1 MDRITAAQVFI
12 EVAERGS
19 MTAAAAALAMSR
31 AMVTRNLAQME
42 QWAQARLLHRTT
54 RRLSLTGAGEETLLR
69 CRQLLDIAAAMP
81 ASADPGEPHGLL
93 RISCSQSLGQATLAR
108 AVAGYLARHPQAR
121 VDLQISNRAVN
132 LVEDRIDLA
141 IRITNALDEQLIA
154 RRLGTCGSVLCAA
167 PAYLA
172 AHGTPA
178 RIGDLAQHNCLTYAY
193 FGKSTWEFAH
203 EGRQVAVPV
212 SGSLTANEDRVL
224 LTAALEGAGI
234 TLQPLYSAAPW
245 IDSGQLVALFP
256 AYTPSVMGIHGI
268 YASREH
274 MPPILRGMLDYL
286 VEWFA
291 REQALFQ
298 RNPPPAK
305 RRRRAVA

>member
-19 MTAAAAALAMSR
+19 MTAAGEALAMSR
-31 AMVTRNLAQME
+31 AMVTRYLAQME

-54 RRLSLTGAGEETLLR
+54 RRLSLTAAGEETLAR
-69 CRQLLDIAAAMP
+69 CRQLLDIAAGMP

-93 RISCSQSLGQATLAR
+93 RVSCSQSLAQAALAR
-108 AVAGYLARHPQAR
+108 AVSGFLARYPKAR

-141 IRITNALDEQLIA
+141 IRITNALDEHLIA

-178 RIGDLAQHNCLTYAY
+178 RIDDLALHNCLTYAY
-193 FGKSTWEFAH
+193 FGKSMWEFAH
-203 EGRQVAVPV
+203 EGRQVTIPV
-212 SGSLTANEDRVL
+212 SGNLTANEDRCC
-224 LTAALEGAGI
+224 
-234 TLQPLYSAAPW
+234 
-245 IDSGQLVALFP
+245 
-256 AYTPSVMGIHGI
+256 
-268 YASREH
+268 
-274 MPPILRGMLDYL
+274 
-286 VEWFA
+286 
-291 REQALFQ
+291 
-298 RNPPPAK
+298 
-305 RRRRAVA
+305 